1 MSYFSLSTPHYAYH
15 PFFFFSSSFSSLK
28 EKNTELS
35 LPLLIYKRAPTPKKK
50 KTYKKKKQFTNQQ
63 KQANPR
69 FLQEGPHFTWNRH
82 PNQLIERKLNLIF
95 ILLLSIST
103 IVSRG
108 KPRNW
113 DFVK

>member
-50 KTYKKKKQFTNQQ
+50 KTYKKKQFTNQQ